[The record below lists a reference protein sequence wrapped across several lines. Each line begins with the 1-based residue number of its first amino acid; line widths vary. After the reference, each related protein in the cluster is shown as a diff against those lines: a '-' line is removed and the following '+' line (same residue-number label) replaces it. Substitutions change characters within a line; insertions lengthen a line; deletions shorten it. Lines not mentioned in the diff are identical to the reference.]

1 MNKIKL
7 EKGITLIALI
17 LTIVVLLII
26 AVVTIGAVKDDGIIE
41 HAQSAGD
48 SYTVE
53 QEKERIALAY
63 SEYQIEKR
71 LDPSKTLQIEGEDAT
86 TEPVGEY
93 GWKVK
98 YEDTGN
104 VYGINSKGEYDEAVT
119 MVIKA
124 VDEVSEIFESF
135 ETTNPDL
142 DIDGISL
149 EDFIIYE
156 DQKAISENAAAGSTL
171 YPEKYVFY
179 NWNKLTTDEIRVI
192 ETQYEPTPGSEKV
205 ENATNRLFIL
215 DINGNGIG
223 NASASE
229 IETEEQMIYM
239 GITLGINTE
248 EYIKKVTRY
257 PMEQSKN
264 NHIANICI
272 VGVNETTGNNIT
284 IFDKM
289 VEGRNDLIQYY
300 GNFDEN
306 VDFYYRKAN
315 FLMKFSSYGAS
326 NYARAMNNQDATYF
340 SRFHKG
346 LSRFSDLYTKHIY
359 YTSSR
364 PSSI

>member
-17 LTIVVLLII
+17 ITIVVLLII

-86 TEPVGEY
+86 TEQVGTY

-124 VDEVSEIFESF
+124 VDEVSEIFE
-135 ETTNPDL
+135 EYKTTRPELN
-142 DIDGISL
+142 IDGISL

-156 DQKAISENAAAGSTL
+156 DGKAISENAANIDTEG
-171 YPEKYVFY
+171 YEVVPEKYVFY

-192 ETQYEPTPGSEKV
+192 ETQYNPEQGSEKI
-205 ENATNRLFIL
+205 ENASNRLFML
-215 DINGNGIG
+215 DLNGDGYPGEIDYNMVKHG
-223 NASASE
+223 N
-229 IETEEQMIYM
+229 T
-239 GITLGINTE
+239 
-248 EYIKKVTRY
+248 K
-257 PMEQSKN
+257 
-264 NHIANICI
+264 
-272 VGVNETTGNNIT
+272 
-284 IFDKM
+284 
-289 VEGRNDLIQYY
+289 RN
-300 GNFDEN
+300 
-306 VDFYYRKAN
+306 K
-315 FLMKFSSYGAS
+315 
-326 NYARAMNNQDATYF
+326 
-340 SRFHKG
+340 
-346 LSRFSDLYTKHIY
+346 
-359 YTSSR
+359 
-364 PSSI
+364 